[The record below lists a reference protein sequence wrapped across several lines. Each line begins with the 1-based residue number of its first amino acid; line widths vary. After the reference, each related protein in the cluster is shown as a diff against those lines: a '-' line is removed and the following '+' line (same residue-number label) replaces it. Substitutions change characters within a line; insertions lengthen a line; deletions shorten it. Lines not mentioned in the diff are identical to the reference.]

1 MPLVYVTRRMHF
13 SAGHRLHAESLDEET
28 NREIYGACNNPL
40 GHGHNYDL
48 EVTVVGEPDPVTG
61 MVMDIKALKDLIQKE
76 VIDPMDHKFL
86 NVEVP
91 FLARQVPTAE
101 NIVVAIWRVLQDKL
115 SGVKLYRLKLYET
128 ERNIVEY
135 YGA

>member
-28 NREIYGACNNPL
+28 NRGIYGACNNPL

-48 EVTVVGEPDPVTG
+48 EVTVRGEPDPVTG

-86 NVEVP
+86 NMEVP
-91 FLARQVPTAE
+91 FLAHQVPTAE
-101 NIVVAIWRVLQDKL
+101 NIVVAIWRVLQGKL
-115 SGVKLYRLKLYET
+115 PGVELYRIKLYET